1 MALKHD
7 ASTFSPT
14 TYATAV
20 IGSGTIGSRIA
31 LMLASGGGE
40 VRLYDPN
47 ADQLEAARRYVEAEL
62 PRVVAGR
69 SGALPGRLVLSRTL
83 QAAVADTWMVVEAIP
98 ERLDLKR
105 KMFGDLD
112 RLAPEDAILASN
124 SSSYPTSQL
133 IDAVSRPGRVAN
145 THYYG
150 GLPEVNVVEVMS
162 CGKTTDEV
170 IACLLERLPAYGLLP
185 FHVLKE
191 SVGFIFN
198 RIWAAIKRESL
209 AVVAEGVSTPQVV
222 DQLFESVMGSL
233 GPFRR
238 MDKVGLDV
246 VLDIEEHYAAIR
258 PGIPAEPRQLLKR
271 YIEQGRL
278 GIKSG
283 KGFYSDYEGKGAD
296 PMNAMVPIE
305 GLENRCST

>member
-1 MALKHD
+1 MALKHND
-7 ASTFSPT
+7 STFSPT
-14 TYATAV
+14 THATAV
-20 IGSGTIGSRIA
+20 IGSGTLGARIA

-47 ADQLEAARRYVEAEL
+47 ANQLEVARRYVEAEL

-69 SGALPGRLVLSRTL
+69 SGALPGRLVLSRTV

-124 SSSYPTSQL
+124 SSSYPTSQF
-133 IDAVSRPGRVAN
+133 IDDVSRPGRVAN
-145 THYYG
+145 THYYMP
-150 GLPEVNVVEVMS
+150 PEVNVVEVMS
-162 CGKTTDEV
+162 CAKTTDEV
-170 IACLLERLPAYGLLP
+170 ITRLFERLPIYGFVP

-191 SVGFIFN
+191 SVGFIYN

-222 DQLFESVMGSL
+222 DQLFQSVLGSL

-283 KGFYSDYEGKGAD
+283 KGFYSDYEEK
-296 PMNAMVPIE
+296 VPT
-305 GLENRCST
+305 R

>member
-1 MALKHD
+1 MALKYD
-7 ASTFSPT
+7 DLRFSPT
-14 TYATAV
+14 THATAV
-20 IGSGTIGSRIA
+20 IGSGTLGSRIA
-31 LMLASGGGE
+31 LMLASSGGE

-47 ADQLEAARRYVEAEL
+47 ADQLEVARRFVEAEL

-69 SGALPGRLVLSRTL
+69 SEAFPGRLVVSRTV
-83 QAAVADTWMVVEAIP
+83 QAAVADAWMVVEAIP

-105 KMFGDLD
+105 KMFADLD
-112 RLAPEDAILASN
+112 RLTPEDAILASN
-124 SSSYPTSQL
+124 SSSYPTSQF

-145 THYYG
+145 THYYRP
-150 GLPEVNVVEVMS
+150 PEVNIVEVMS

-170 IACLLERLPAYGLLP
+170 MARLFERLPAYGFLP
-185 FHVLKE
+185 YQVLKE
-191 SVGFIFN
+191 SVGFIYN

-222 DQLFESVMGSL
+222 DQLFQKILGSGD
-233 GPFRR
+233 GPFRI

-246 VLDIEEHYAAIR
+246 VLDIEEHYAAVR

-271 YIEQGRL
+271 YVEQGHL

-283 KGFYSDYEGKGAD
+283 KGFYSDYEEKAPHYGQI
-296 PMNAMVPIE
+296 P
-305 GLENRCST
+305 LELD

>member
-1 MALKHD
+1 MAVKHD
-7 ASTFSPT
+7 DSTFSPT

-40 VRLYDPN
+40 VRIYDPN
-47 ADQLEAARRYVEAEL
+47 ADQLEAARRYVETEL

-69 SGALPGRLVLSRTL
+69 PGALPGRLVLSRTV

-112 RLAPEDAILASN
+112 RLALEDAILASN

-133 IDAVSRPGRVAN
+133 IDAVSCPGRVAN

-170 IACLLERLPAYGLLP
+170 IARLLERLPAYGLLP
-185 FHVLKE
+185 VHVLKE

-283 KGFYSDYEGKGAD
+283 KGFYSDYEEKA
-296 PMNAMVPIE
+296 PT
-305 GLENRCST
+305 R

>member
-7 ASTFSPT
+7 DSTFSPT

-83 QAAVADTWMVVEAIP
+83 QAAVTDTWMVVEAIP

-112 RLAPEDAILASN
+112 RLA
-124 SSSYPTSQL
+124 SS
-133 IDAVSRPGRVAN
+133 A
-145 THYYG
+145 
-150 GLPEVNVVEVMS
+150 
-162 CGKTTDEV
+162 
-170 IACLLERLPAYGLLP
+170 
-185 FHVLKE
+185 
-191 SVGFIFN
+191 
-198 RIWAAIKRESL
+198 
-209 AVVAEGVSTPQVV
+209 
-222 DQLFESVMGSL
+222 
-233 GPFRR
+233 RR
-238 MDKVGLDV
+238 CDPSKQFV
-246 VLDIEEHYAAIR
+246 VLSNEPVNRRRLAPWPSSQHPLLRRAA
-258 PGIPAEPRQLLKR
+258 
-271 YIEQGRL
+271 
-278 GIKSG
+278 
-283 KGFYSDYEGKGAD
+283 
-296 PMNAMVPIE
+296 
-305 GLENRCST
+305 

>member
-1 MALKHD
+1 MAPKQNDL
-7 ASTFSPT
+7 TFSPAT
-14 TYATAV
+14 HPTAV
-20 IGSGTIGSRIA
+20 IGSGTLGSRIA
-31 LMLASGGGE
+31 LMLASSGGE
-40 VRLYDPN
+40 VRLYDLN
-47 ADQLEAARRYVEAEL
+47 AEQLEVARRYVEAEL

-69 SGALPGRLVLSRTL
+69 PGTLPGRLVLSRTV

-105 KMFGDLD
+105 KVFGDLD

-124 SSSYPTSQL
+124 SSSYPTSEF

-170 IACLLERLPAYGLLP
+170 MACLFERLPAYGLLP

-191 SVGFIFN
+191 SVGFIYN

-209 AVVAEGVSTPQVV
+209 AVVAEGVSTPEIV
-222 DQLFESVMGSL
+222 DQLFQSILGSRD
-233 GPFRR
+233 GPFRI

-246 VLDIEEHYAAIR
+246 VLDIEEHYAAVR

-271 YIEQGRL
+271 FVEQGHL

-283 KGFYSDYEGKGAD
+283 KGFYSDYEEKA
-296 PMNAMVPIE
+296 PT
-305 GLENRCST
+305 R

>member
-7 ASTFSPT
+7 DSTFSPT

-20 IGSGTIGSRIA
+20 IGSGTIGSQIA
-31 LMLASGGGE
+31 IMLASGGGE

-170 IACLLERLPAYGLLP
+170 IARLLERLPAYGLLP
-185 FHVLKE
+185 VHVLKE

-278 GIKSG
+278 GIKNG
-283 KGFYSDYEGKGAD
+283 KGFYSDYEE
-296 PMNAMVPIE
+296 NAPT
-305 GLENRCST
+305 R

>member
-7 ASTFSPT
+7 DSKFSPT
-14 TYATAV
+14 THATAV
-20 IGSGTIGSRIA
+20 IGSGTMGSRIA
-31 LMLASGGGE
+31 LMLASSGGE

-47 ADQLEAARRYVEAEL
+47 ADQLEVARRYVEAEL

-69 SGALPGRLVLSRTL
+69 SGALPGRLVLSRTV

-105 KMFGDLD
+105 KVFGDLD

-124 SSSYPTSQL
+124 SSSYPTSQF
-133 IDAVSRPGRVAN
+133 IDAVSRSGRVAN

-150 GLPEVNVVEVMS
+150 GLPEVNAVEVMS

-170 IACLLERLPAYGLLP
+170 IARLFERLPAYGLLP

-191 SVGFIFN
+191 SVGFIYN

-222 DQLFESVMGSL
+222 DQLYQRVMGSL

-271 YIEQGRL
+271 YVEQGHL

-283 KGFYSDYEGKGAD
+283 KGFYSDYEEKA
-296 PMNAMVPIE
+296 P
-305 GLENRCST
+305 NR

>member
-1 MALKHD
+1 MALKHND
-7 ASTFSPT
+7 LTFSPAT
-14 TYATAV
+14 HATAV
-20 IGSGTIGSRIA
+20 IGSGTLGSRIA
-31 LMLASGGGE
+31 LMLASSGGE
-40 VRLYDPN
+40 VRLYDLN
-47 ADQLEAARRYVEAEL
+47 ADQLEVARRYVEAEL

-69 SGALPGRLVLSRTL
+69 PGALPGRLVLSRTI
-83 QAAVADTWMVVEAIP
+83 QAAVAGTWMVVEAIP

-105 KMFGDLD
+105 KMFSDLD
-112 RLAPEDAILASN
+112 RLAPEDTILASN
-124 SSSYPTSQL
+124 SSSYPTSQF
-133 IDAVSRPGRVAN
+133 IDDVSRPGRVAN
-145 THYYG
+145 THYYTP
-150 GLPEVNVVEVMS
+150 PEVNVVEVMS
-162 CGKTTDEV
+162 CGKTTDEA
-170 IACLLERLPAYGLLP
+170 IARLLEWLPAYGFVP

-191 SVGFIFN
+191 SVGFIYN

-222 DQLFESVMGSL
+222 DQLFRSILGSL

-258 PGIPAEPRQLLKR
+258 PGIAAEPRQLLKR

-283 KGFYSDYEGKGAD
+283 KGFYSDYEKKA
-296 PMNAMVPIE
+296 PV
-305 GLENRCST
+305 R

>member
-1 MALKHD
+1 ML
-7 ASTFSPT
+7 
-14 TYATAV
+14 
-20 IGSGTIGSRIA
+20 GSRIA

-40 VRLYDPN
+40 VRLFDPN
-47 ADQLEAARRYVEAEL
+47 ANQLEVARRYVEAEL

-69 SGALPGRLVLSRTL
+69 SGALPGRLVLSRTV

-124 SSSYPTSQL
+124 SSSYPTSQF
-133 IDAVSRPGRVAN
+133 IDDVSRPGRVAN
-145 THYYG
+145 THYYRP
-150 GLPEVNVVEVMS
+150 PEVNVVEVMS

-170 IACLLERLPAYGLLP
+170 IARLFERLPVYGFVP

-191 SVGFIFN
+191 SVGFIYN

-222 DQLFESVMGSL
+222 DQLFQSVLGSL

-283 KGFYSDYEGKGAD
+283 KGFYSDYEEKAVGKVGRT
-296 PMNAMVPIE
+296 
-305 GLENRCST
+305 L

>member
-1 MALKHD
+1 MALKRD
-7 ASTFSPT
+7 NLTFSPT
-14 TYATAV
+14 TSPTAV
-20 IGSGTIGSRIA
+20 MGSGTIGSRMA
-31 LMLASGGGE
+31 LMLASSGGE

-47 ADQLEAARRYVEAEL
+47 ADQLEVARRYVEAEM

-69 SGALPGRLVLSRTL
+69 SGALPGRLILSRTV

-98 ERLDLKR
+98 ERLDLKK

-150 GLPEVNVVEVMS
+150 GLPEVNVVEVMT

-170 IACLLERLPAYGLLP
+170 IARLFERLPAYGLLP

-222 DQLFESVMGSL
+222 DQLYQRVMGWL
-233 GPFRR
+233 GPFRS

-246 VLDIEEHYAAIR
+246 VLDIEGHYAAIR

-283 KGFYSDYEGKGAD
+283 KGFYSDYEEKA
-296 PMNAMVPIE
+296 PT
-305 GLENRCST
+305 R

>member
-1 MALKHD
+1 
-7 ASTFSPT
+7 
-14 TYATAV
+14 
-20 IGSGTIGSRIA
+20 
-31 LMLASGGGE
+31 MLASSGGE

-47 ADQLEAARRYVEAEL
+47 ADQLEVARRYVEAEL

-69 SGALPGRLVLSRTL
+69 SGALPGRLVLSKTV
-83 QAAVADTWMVVEAIP
+83 QAAVAETWMVVEAIP
-98 ERLDLKR
+98 ERLDPKR

-124 SSSYPTSQL
+124 SSSYPTSQF
-133 IDAVSRPGRVAN
+133 IDVVSRPGRVVN
-145 THYYG
+145 THYYRP
-150 GLPEVNVVEVMS
+150 PELNVVEVMS

-170 IACLLERLPAYGLLP
+170 IARLFERLPTYGLLP

-191 SVGFIFN
+191 SVGFIYN
-198 RIWAAIKRESL
+198 RIWAAIKREAL
-209 AVVAEGVSTPQVV
+209 AVVAEGVSTPEVV
-222 DQLFESVMGSL
+222 DRLFQSVLGSHD
-233 GPFRR
+233 GPFRL

-258 PGIPAEPRQLLKR
+258 PGIPAEPRQLLRR

-283 KGFYSDYEGKGAD
+283 KGFYSDYEEEA
-296 PMNAMVPIE
+296 P
-305 GLENRCST
+305 NR

>member
-1 MALKHD
+1 M
-7 ASTFSPT
+7 
-14 TYATAV
+14 
-20 IGSGTIGSRIA
+20 GSRIA
-31 LMLASGGGE
+31 LMLASSGGE
-40 VRLYDPN
+40 VRIYDPN
-47 ADQLEAARRYVEAEL
+47 ADQLEVARRYVEAEL

-69 SGALPGRLVLSRTL
+69 SGAVPGRLVLSRTV

-105 KMFGDLD
+105 KVFGDLD

-124 SSSYPTSQL
+124 SSSYPTSQF

-170 IACLLERLPAYGLLP
+170 IACLFERLPAYGLLP

-222 DQLFESVMGSL
+222 DQLYQIVMGSP

-246 VLDIEEHYAAIR
+246 VLDIEEHYAAVR
-258 PGIPAEPRQLLKR
+258 AGIPAEPRQLLKR
-271 YIEQGRL
+271 HVEQGHL

-283 KGFYSDYEGKGAD
+283 KGFYCDYEEKA
-296 PMNAMVPIE
+296 PT
-305 GLENRCST
+305 R

>member
-1 MALKHD
+1 
-7 ASTFSPT
+7 
-14 TYATAV
+14 
-20 IGSGTIGSRIA
+20 
-31 LMLASGGGE
+31 MLASGGGE

-47 ADQLEAARRYVEAEL
+47 ADQLEVARRYVEAEL
-62 PRVVAGR
+62 PRVVAER
-69 SGALPGRLVLSRTL
+69 SGALPGRLVLSRTV

-145 THYYG
+145 THYSG

-170 IACLLERLPAYGLLP
+170 IARLFERLPAYGLLP

-222 DQLFESVMGSL
+222 DQLFQSVLGSHET
-233 GPFRR
+233 PFRL

-283 KGFYSDYEGKGAD
+283 KGFYSDYEEEA
-296 PMNAMVPIE
+296 PT
-305 GLENRCST
+305 R

>member
-1 MALKHD
+1 
-7 ASTFSPT
+7 
-14 TYATAV
+14 
-20 IGSGTIGSRIA
+20 
-31 LMLASGGGE
+31 MLASSGGE

-47 ADQLEAARRYVEAEL
+47 ADQLEVARRYVEAEL

-69 SGALPGRLVLSRTL
+69 SGALPGRLILSKTV

-98 ERLDLKR
+98 ERLDPKR

-124 SSSYPTSQL
+124 SSSYPTSQF
-133 IDAVSRPGRVAN
+133 IDAVSRPGRVVN
-145 THYYG
+145 THYYRP
-150 GLPEVNVVEVMS
+150 PELNVVEVMS

-170 IACLLERLPAYGLLP
+170 IAHLFERLPTYGLLP

-191 SVGFIFN
+191 SVGFIYN

-222 DQLFESVMGSL
+222 DQLFQSVLGSHD
-233 GPFRR
+233 GPFRI

-283 KGFYSDYEGKGAD
+283 KGFYSDYEEKA
-296 PMNAMVPIE
+296 P
-305 GLENRCST
+305 TQ

>member
-1 MALKHD
+1 ML
-7 ASTFSPT
+7 
-14 TYATAV
+14 
-20 IGSGTIGSRIA
+20 GSRIA

-40 VRLYDPN
+40 VRLFDPN
-47 ADQLEAARRYVEAEL
+47 ANQLEVARRYVEAEL

-69 SGALPGRLVLSRTL
+69 SGALPGRLVLSRTV

-124 SSSYPTSQL
+124 SSSYPTSQF
-133 IDAVSRPGRVAN
+133 IDDVSRPGRVAN
-145 THYYG
+145 THYYRP
-150 GLPEVNVVEVMS
+150 PEVNVVEVMS

-170 IACLLERLPAYGLLP
+170 IARLFERLPAYGLLP

-191 SVGFIFN
+191 SVGFIYN

-222 DQLFESVMGSL
+222 DQLFQSVLGSL

-283 KGFYSDYEGKGAD
+283 KGFYSDYEEKAVGKVGRT
-296 PMNAMVPIE
+296 
-305 GLENRCST
+305 L

>member
-1 MALKHD
+1 
-7 ASTFSPT
+7 
-14 TYATAV
+14 
-20 IGSGTIGSRIA
+20 
-31 LMLASGGGE
+31 MLASSGGE
-40 VRLYDPN
+40 VRLYDLN
-47 ADQLEAARRYVEAEL
+47 ADQLEVARRYVEAEL

-69 SGALPGRLVLSRTL
+69 SGALPGRLVLSRTV
-83 QAAVADTWMVVEAIP
+83 QAAVANTWMVVEAIP

-170 IACLLERLPAYGLLP
+170 IARLFERLPAYGLVP

-191 SVGFIFN
+191 SVGFIYN
-198 RIWAAIKRESL
+198 RIWAAIKREAL
-209 AVVAEGVSTPQVV
+209 AVVAEGVSTPEIV
-222 DQLFESVMGSL
+222 DQLFQSVLGSRD

-258 PGIPAEPRQLLKR
+258 PGIPVEPRQLLKR
-271 YIEQGRL
+271 YVEQGHL

-283 KGFYSDYEGKGAD
+283 KGFYSDYEEKA
-296 PMNAMVPIE
+296 PT
-305 GLENRCST
+305 R